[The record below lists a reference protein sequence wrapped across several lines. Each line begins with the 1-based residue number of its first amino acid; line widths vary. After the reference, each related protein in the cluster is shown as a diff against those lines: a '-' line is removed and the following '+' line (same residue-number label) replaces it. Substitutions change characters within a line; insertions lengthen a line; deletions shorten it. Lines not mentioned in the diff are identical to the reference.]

1 MSISLIIVICV
12 IAFLLLLC
20 FFLAIANFANEKFYD
35 SYKQFDSTRALTNLS
50 PTEFFDMLN
59 EKYFD
64 GEISVYTIAGVA
76 QDAYSKKTLYLSSA
90 TQGSKSLASFSIISH
105 ELGHALQDKKGN
117 KLKKLNRLRRL
128 GKILGLFLMP
138 LFIAG
143 IILMIFFSE
152 LFFVGVGCLG
162 ACVLIFIL
170 ALFIKIRMIS
180 IEREASKFAIEFLK
194 EALSDDQVEL
204 CKQFL
209 NDARLSYW
217 ADFFR
222 TLLVWT
228 FMTKKNKLFN

>member
-1 MSISLIIVICV
+1 M
-12 IAFLLLLC
+12 
-20 FFLAIANFANEKFYD
+20 
-35 SYKQFDSTRALTNLS
+35 
-50 PTEFFDMLN
+50 
-59 EKYFD
+59 
-64 GEISVYTIAGVA
+64 
-76 QDAYSKKTLYLSSA
+76 
-90 TQGSKSLASFSIISH
+90 
-105 ELGHALQDKKGN
+105 
-117 KLKKLNRLRRL
+117 
-128 GKILGLFLMP
+128 
-138 LFIAG
+138 
-143 IILMIFFSE
+143 
-152 LFFVGVGCLG
+152 
-162 ACVLIFIL
+162 